1 MEDELLHLLLAYSEL
16 NPRSEQAGLRDLL
29 ADLRLLARQRGLD
42 FQEALDHSLV
52 NWPPPPVTAFD
63 PRDVISTP
71 DEVRPTARLD

>member
-1 MEDELLHLLLAYSEL
+1 MEDELLHLLLTYSEL
-16 NPRSEQAGLRDLL
+16 NPTNEQAGLRDLL

-42 FQEALDHSLV
+42 FLEALDDSLV
-52 NWPPPPVTAFD
+52 NWPPPVTGFD